1 VNRAA
6 WFVTGQPKRIIL
18 PLSRKMDCEVCEEA
32 GINTQSLYVMTI
44 TDSFMRM
51 ATKSDGGR
59 YKVSTPW
66 RG

>member
-1 VNRAA
+1 
-6 WFVTGQPKRIIL
+6 
-18 PLSRKMDCEVCEEA
+18 MDCEVCEEA

-44 TDSFMRM
+44 TDSFMRT